1 MQNVE
6 AGAFHSKP
14 VQGPWAPGRTPGNG
28 HGNGHGRPS
37 PGRVQAGAKGRVL
50 PVKEKVE
57 QDVLKL
63 IQAVQELKQAGE
75 EQSLRS
81 IAARAG
87 MSKDEVNRYLT
98 PTVRELYDYE
108 RLMHVRRRN
117 RPLYNWLIV
126 SGPPKRSDDG
136 HWAGILCNTSK
147 HGLFQAVCLKYGW
160 VARHMGK
167 PGTIVDL
174 EYHGIEN
181 VSTERLGKV
190 FRSQEAIMHIDD
202 FLPAGGAS
210 GPAESGS

>member
-1 MQNVE
+1 M
-6 AGAFHSKP
+6 
-14 VQGPWAPGRTPGNG
+14 GPWAPGGAPGRSGGRGNG
-28 HGNGHGRPS
+28 HGAPS
-37 PGRVQAGAKGRVL
+37 PGPTGPRYQPGAKGKAI

-126 SGPPKRSDDG
+126 SGPPKRDDAG
-136 HWAGILCNTSK
+136 KWTGILCNTSK
-147 HGLFQAVCLKYGW
+147 YGLFQAVCLKYGW
-160 VARHMGK
+160 VAKHLGQRGS
-167 PGTIVDL
+167 IVAL

-202 FLPAGGAS
+202 FLP
-210 GPAESGS
+210 PATAPGEGS